1 MAMKGSTRKV
11 ELQRNELEDML
22 GRVPG
27 WITRNG
33 MILFIF
39 LFALLRLCGKLILP
53 HFSLTLMMGSFT
65 ITLHSNLKAQKL
77 YHIE

>member
-1 MAMKGSTRKV
+1 MTKEGSARKV

-33 MILFIF
+33 MILFVF
-39 LFALLRLCGKLILP
+39 LFALLL
-53 HFSLTLMMGSFT
+53 FGSWVFKYPDKKRPG
-65 ITLHSNLKAQKL
+65 LWLL
-77 YHIE
+77 L